1 MAAARTNHVVDPGRV
16 RELAAGVANKE
27 LSPVALVRRYIGRIA
42 EADPQVQCWREV
54 DGERALAAA
63 EEREREAAAG
73 RVRGPLHGV
82 PIAIKDIIDV
92 EGLPTRANSRSRA
105 AAPPARC
112 DAEVVLALKAQG
124 AVILGK
130 VHTTEFAFF
139 DPSPARNPHNLAHT
153 PGGSS
158 SGSAA
163 AVAAGMAPAAVG
175 TQTVASVN
183 RPAAYCGIAA
193 YKPSTRSLPTFGITP
208 LGPSYDTPG
217 FFGFSV
223 DDAIFVYEA
232 VAPNFLAMIRPAA
245 RPVVCIPADP
255 HIDDATGEVKAAVTR
270 MADAFAKGGCAVE
283 RVKPPISFARLS
295 QLQRQTMAYEAG
307 RALAYLLEQPA
318 GAVGE
323 KLTAHIRG
331 GLTIPTRRYL
341 DERGEIDAM
350 RLKLFDALN
359 ADVFLWPATPDAAP
373 EGLGW
378 TGEPKYIS
386 PWTALGGPIVTLP
399 AGLAANGL
407 PIGCILSSRPGT
419 DPQMCGWART
429 LARLVG

>member
-92 EGLPTRANSRSRA
+92 KGLPTRANSRSRA
-105 AAPPARC
+105 AAPPARS
-112 DAEVVLALKAQG
+112 DAEVVLALKARG

-139 DPSPARNPHNLAHT
+139 DPSPARNPWNIGHT

-158 SGSAA
+158 SGSGA
-163 AVAAGMAPAAVG
+163 AVGAGMVPLALG

-232 VAPNFLAMIRPAA
+232 VAPNFLAMTRPAA

-283 RVKPPISFARLS
+283 RAKPPISFARLS

-373 EGLGW
+373 QGLGW